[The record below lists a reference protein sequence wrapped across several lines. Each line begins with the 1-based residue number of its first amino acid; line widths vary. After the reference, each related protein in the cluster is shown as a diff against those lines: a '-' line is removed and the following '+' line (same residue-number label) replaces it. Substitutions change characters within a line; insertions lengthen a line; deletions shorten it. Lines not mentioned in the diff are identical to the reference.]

1 MHINKLKTMAL
12 ITNSL
17 DKLFH
22 NSEVVSVTFLE
33 MEESR
38 NVINENM
45 EQFVDTL
52 KVNNSDEVDDEI
64 NTIIGGE

>member
-1 MHINKLKTMAL
+1 MAL

>member
-1 MHINKLKTMAL
+1 MTP

-17 DKLFH
+17 DRLFH
-22 NSEVVSVTFLE
+22 NSEVESVTFLE

-45 EQFVDTL
+45 EQFVDNL

>member
-1 MHINKLKTMAL
+1 MTP

-17 DKLFH
+17 DRLFH

-45 EQFVDTL
+45 EQFVDNL

>member
-1 MHINKLKTMAL
+1 MHINKLKTMTP

-17 DKLFH
+17 DRLFH

-45 EQFVDTL
+45 EQFVDNL